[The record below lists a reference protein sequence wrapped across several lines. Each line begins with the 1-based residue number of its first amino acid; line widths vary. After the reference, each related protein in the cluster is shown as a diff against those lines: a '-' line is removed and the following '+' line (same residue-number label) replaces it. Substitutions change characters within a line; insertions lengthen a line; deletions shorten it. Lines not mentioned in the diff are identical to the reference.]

1 MRSPPS
7 RPMDTR
13 LRLVLPLVAAA
24 VAVAAERNSYR
35 GDLMLV
41 LGDGVVGIL
50 LVTCGVIAWDR
61 RPQSRVGILMVIA
74 GFTWFAGNFGA
85 IAVYLHRGP
94 LVHLHISY
102 PTGRLRRR
110 LAQATV
116 AGAYVHAVIEP
127 VARTDV
133 VTLALA
139 VLVAVAAL
147 DIFLRTSGTA
157 RRAGIPA
164 LVAALTFAGVLA
176 LGAIQRLAE
185 WDADEQVLW
194 LYNVVVAFLILVLL
208 IDLLRGRWADA
219 VVSAL
224 VVDLGERS
232 DTQTL
237 ADELGRAL
245 GDRSLVLGYWLP
257 EESRYV
263 DDAGRPLELP
273 EPGSNRVVTP
283 IPSGGQ
289 PVAVLVHDAA
299 VLDDSG
305 LLDSVA
311 AAARLAVSN
320 ARLQAEVRARVL
332 ELAASRR
339 RVIEAADAQRR
350 RLEQELHNGA
360 GQRLEAVTRYLAS
373 LRAHTGERASQQ
385 VADVEAELAVARKEL
400 RDFAHG
406 VYPRALSE
414 GGLAPALQELADRSG
429 LPVECDISA
438 DRLPDEVEAAVYFV
452 CSEALANV
460 GKHAGATKATIN
472 VARMRDRLRITISDD
487 GRGGADPS
495 KGSGL
500 RGLRDRVEALD
511 GRLTVQS
518 PDGGGTRVKATIP
531 VHT

>member
-1 MRSPPS
+1 MG
-7 RPMDTR
+7 TR
-13 LRLVLPLVAAA
+13 LRLVLPLVATA
-24 VAVAAERNSYR
+24 VAVAAAWNSYLE
-35 GDLMLV
+35 DVILV
-41 LGDGVVGIL
+41 LGDGLVGIL

-61 RPQSRVGILMVIA
+61 RPQSRVGLLMVIA
-74 GFTWFAGNFGA
+74 GFTWFAGNFAA

-116 AGAYVHAVIEP
+116 VGAYVHAVIEP
-127 VARTDV
+127 VARNDV

-164 LVAALTFAGVLA
+164 LVAALTFAAILA
-176 LGAIQRLAE
+176 LGAIQRLAD
-185 WDADEQVLW
+185 WDADKQVLW
-194 LYNVVVAFLILVLL
+194 SYNIVVALLVLVLL
-208 IDLLRGRWADA
+208 VDLLRGRWADA
-219 VVSAL
+219 VISDL
-224 VVDLGERS
+224 IVDLGERS
-232 DTQTL
+232 DTHTL

-273 EPGSNRVVTP
+273 EPGSDRVVTP
-283 IPSGGQ
+283 IASGGE

-320 ARLQAEVRARVL
+320 ARLQAEVRARVV

-350 RLEQELHNGA
+350 RLEQELHDGV
-360 GQRLEAVTRYLAS
+360 GRRLDAVTQSLARV
-373 LRAHTGERASQQ
+373 RAHTGERASQQ
-385 VADVEAELAVARKEL
+385 VADVEAEFADARIEL
-400 RDFAHG
+400 SDFAHG
-406 VYPRALSE
+406 VYPRSLSE
-414 GGLAPALQELADRSG
+414 GGLAPALQELADRAG
-429 LPVECDISA
+429 LPVKCDISVE
-438 DRLPDEVEAAVYFV
+438 RLPDAVEAAVYFV

-460 GKHAGATKATIN
+460 AKHAGATKATID
-472 VARMRDRLRITISDD
+472 VARMRDRLQITISDD

-511 GRLTVQS
+511 GRLSVQS
-518 PDGGGTRVKATIP
+518 PANGGTRVEAAIP
-531 VHT
+531 VHR